1 MGKTQRRE
9 IKKEKLIIQ
18 LLQTRTLISY
28 PQAINPQTLHVL
40 NMKYHDYNKGSPYT
54 KEQIKR
60 RSFWIYFVFY
70 GSYLCIWVIFIHWLL
85 NGGRPPP

>member
-18 LLQTRTLISY
+18 LLQTRTFISY
-28 PQAINPQTLHVL
+28 PQAITPQTLHVL
-40 NMKYHDYNKGSPYT
+40 TMKYHDYNKGSPYT

-60 RSFWIYFVFY
+60 RTFWFNFVFF
-70 GSYLCIWVIFIHWLL
+70 GSYIGIWVIFIHWLR

>member
-1 MGKTQRRE
+1 
-9 IKKEKLIIQ
+9 
-18 LLQTRTLISY
+18 
-28 PQAINPQTLHVL
+28 
-40 NMKYHDYNKGSPYT
+40 MKYHDYNKGSPYT

-70 GSYLCIWVIFIHWLL
+70 GSYIGIWVIFIHWLR